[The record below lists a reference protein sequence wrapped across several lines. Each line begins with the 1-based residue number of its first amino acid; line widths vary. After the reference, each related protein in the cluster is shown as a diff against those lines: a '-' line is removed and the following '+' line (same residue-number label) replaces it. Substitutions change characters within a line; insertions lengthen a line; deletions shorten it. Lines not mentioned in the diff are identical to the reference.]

1 MIIENEKSDC
11 AQSIA
16 FGLHRGAKWRDKIS
30 ERYSDP
36 HAAWAAGALRKLAD
50 DAPSLT
56 DDQWERL
63 KPHYDFGSERWR
75 EAISLAARQVGF
87 LHRTKSFVFFI
98 KNLIAVLS
106 QPAAVN

>member
-16 FGLHRGAKWRDKIS
+16 FGLRRGAKWRDKIY

-36 HAAWAAGALRKLAD
+36 RAAWAAGALRKLVE
-50 DAPSLT
+50 DAPNLT
-56 DDQWERL
+56 DEQWDNL

-75 EAISLAARQVGF
+75 KSISFAARQVGF
-87 LHRTKSFVFFI
+87 IHRSKSFVFFI